1 MKIKK
6 NDLVKI
12 LSGKDSGKEG
22 KIIQIPPKE
31 NKVVVDGINKSI
43 KNLKARTAEEKGKQ
57 IEYFAPMDVSNVQL
71 VCPLCKKATRIG
83 YSIEGENKNRIC
95 KKCKG
100 VLN

>member
-22 KIIQIPPKE
+22 KIIQILPKE
-31 NKVVVDGINKSI
+31 NKVVVDGVNKSI

>member
-12 LSGKDSGKEG
+12 LAGKDSGKEG
-22 KIIQIPPKE
+22 KIIQILPTE

-43 KNLKARTAEEKGKQ
+43 KNLKARSKEEKGKQ
-57 IEYFAPMDVSNVQL
+57 IEYFAPVDVSNVEL
-71 VCPLCKKATRIG
+71 ICPLCKKATKIG
-83 YSIEGENKNRIC
+83 YKIEGQNKNRIC

>member
-12 LSGKDSGKEG
+12 LAGKDSGKEG
-22 KIIQIPPKE
+22 KVIQILPKE
-31 NKVVVDGINKSI
+31 DKVVVDGINKSI
-43 KNLKARTAEEKGKQ
+43 KNLKAKSAEQKGKQ
-57 IEYFAPMDVSNVQL
+57 IEYFAPVDSSNVQL
-71 VCPLCKKATRIG
+71 ICPLCKKVTRIG
-83 YSIEGENKNRIC
+83 YKIEGENKNRIC